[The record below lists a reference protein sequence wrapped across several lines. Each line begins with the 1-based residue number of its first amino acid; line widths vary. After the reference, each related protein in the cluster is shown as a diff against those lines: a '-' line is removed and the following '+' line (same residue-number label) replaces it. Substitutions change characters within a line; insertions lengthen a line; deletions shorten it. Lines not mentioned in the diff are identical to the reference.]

1 MSGPTTWCYLDN
13 ALAMQHKRG
22 CATDGLLTSA
32 LFLAPPVLPSVAM
45 AITVLTG

>member
-22 CATDGLLTSA
+22 CATDGLLSSA
-32 LFLAPPVLPSVAM
+32 LFLAPPVLPSAVM
-45 AITVLTG
+45 ALRVPAG